1 MERVICIYLPQWEI
15 DLIRRRIS
23 RRRQGKR
30 RTASACRL
38 PPMIISVEVNQRQH
52 VARCCPLA
60 MAAGVSPAM
69 DISEAVALCPQAEV
83 HPWQPDIYRQ
93 NMEKLAQW
101 AGRFSPRVM
110 IDPTPH
116 EVDAGF
122 CTSPHGLLIDASGTE
137 HLHGGC
143 RVLLCR
149 IRQALN
155 ELGFSARLSA
165 APTIGS
171 AWALAHYGAEPAA
184 LIDSA
189 QLPQAL
195 APLPI
200 AALRLAHDIC
210 LNLYAVGIIQ
220 IKHLFNI
227 QRNSLLERFG
237 PHLLRCMD
245 QSLGQ
250 VHEDMEPFTVRP
262 VLSVTQ
268 PFDGPTT
275 RLEVILA
282 AMEQLVHQLAE
293 QLMQR
298 HQGADELDMVLTRPH
313 HESNIKK
320 MSFGRPIQNPH
331 RMWTVLRP
339 CLERMHLGSG
349 VEAVALI
356 AVRTSPVT
364 PQQTHISRIHASSA
378 EPDDMRELLDRLIN
392 QWGGRRLWLS
402 APEASHI
409 PECTCRK
416 EPILTSAQCD
426 STSLRVPWPPL
437 DRPSIVFD
445 KPEPAQCV
453 ALQPDHPPH
462 RLRWRHG
469 NYAVIS
475 HTGPERIV
483 THRTLISQHTRD
495 YFKLQLEDGR
505 WLWVYHALEEDR
517 WLVNGLWG

>member
-23 RRRQGKR
+23 RRKWGKR
-30 RTASACRL
+30 RAVPACRL
-38 PPMIISVEVNQRQH
+38 PPMIVSVEVNQRLH

-60 MAAGVSPAM
+60 TASGVSPAM
-69 DISEAVALCPQAEV
+69 DISEASALCPQAEV
-83 HPWQPDIYRQ
+83 HPWQPDIYQ
-93 NMEKLAQW
+93 QAMEKLVQW
-101 AGRFSPRVM
+101 VGRFFPRVM

-116 EVDAGF
+116 GVDAGF
-122 CTSPHGLLIDASGTE
+122 LASPHGLLIDASGTE

-149 IRQALN
+149 IRQALKG
-155 ELGFSARLSA
+155 LQFSTRLAA

-189 QLPQAL
+189 QLPQML
-195 APLPI
+195 APLPV
-200 AALRLAHDIC
+200 AALRLPRDIC
-210 LNLYAVGIIQ
+210 QHLSVVGIVH

-227 QRNSLLERFG
+227 QRSSLMERFG
-237 PHLLRCMD
+237 PHVLRRMD

-250 VHEDMEPFTVRP
+250 VHEDIEAFTVRP

-268 PFDGPTT
+268 SFDGPTT

-282 AMEQLVHQLAE
+282 ATEQLVHQIAE
-293 QLMQR
+293 QLIQR
-298 HQGADELDMVLTRPH
+298 HRGVDELDIVFTRPH

-320 MSFGRPIQNPH
+320 MSFGCPIQNPH
-331 RMWTVLRP
+331 RMWTILRP
-339 CLERMHLGSG
+339 CLERMHLGGG
-349 VEAVALI
+349 VEAIALN

-364 PQQTHISRIHASSA
+364 PQQTQISRLHTSA
-378 EPDDMRELLDRLIN
+378 VDLDDMRELLDRLIN
-392 QWGGRRLWLS
+392 QWGGRCLWVS

-416 EPILTSAQCD
+416 QPILNSAQCD
-426 STSLRVPWPPL
+426 STLPRAPWPPL

-453 ALQPDHPPH
+453 VLQPDHPPH
-462 RLRWRHG
+462 RLRWRRG
-469 NYAVIS
+469 NYTVIS
-475 HTGPERIV
+475 RTGPERIV
-483 THRTLISQHTRD
+483 TRRTLISQQTRD

-505 WLWVYHALEEDR
+505 WLWVFHALEEDR
-517 WLVNGLWG
+517 WFVHGLWG